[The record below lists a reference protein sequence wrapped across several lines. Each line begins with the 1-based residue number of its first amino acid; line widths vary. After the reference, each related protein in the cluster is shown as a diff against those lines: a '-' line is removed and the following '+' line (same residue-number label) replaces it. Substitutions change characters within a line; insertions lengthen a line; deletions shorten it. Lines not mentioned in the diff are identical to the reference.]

1 MGHYSSYIQLW
12 FSNPYFF
19 AIQCRRPWIFKTINL
34 FCYSFLI
41 LHFHSYIP
49 SLYFTSF
56 PTFLLCTILPFLL
69 FFFVLYFLSY
79 VPFLYFTSLPTF
91 LFCTIL
97 PFQLS
102 FFVFYI
108 LFILY
113 FFVLYLFSYFHFS
126 KISHSLFF
134 PFSRIHLPIPLPPP
148 SPSQQSNFE
157 ISKVYMIRLP
167 IYRD

>member
-34 FCYSFLI
+34 FCYSFLT
-41 LHFHSYIP
+41 LHFRSYFP

-56 PTFLLCTILPFLL
+56 PTFLLSFLLSFFVLYIFSYFPSLYFTSVPTFLLCTLLPSLL
-69 FFFVLYFLSY
+69 FFFVL
-79 VPFLYFTSLPTF
+79 
-91 LFCTIL
+91 
-97 PFQLS
+97 
-102 FFVFYI
+102 YI